1 MALAMNKEQKCAQSH
16 EVEHD
21 HVCEDEKDHED
32 EEDDEPEEA
41 LVVEEVAA
49 GVTPHALRVPLL
61 VKHCQEE
68 PGIMKVLKYESIIA

>member
-1 MALAMNKEQKCAQSH
+1 MHIVHVHVHGH
-16 EVEHD
+16 EHGHSEH
-21 HVCEDEKDHED
+21 
-32 EEDDEPEEA
+32 EPEEA